1 MKGTEQISSF
11 LDGERWGDICDQA
24 VENPRSEAAELVNMV
39 ELCIDS
45 MIFFAE
51 LKETGRV
58 HREQSILLNVINLLN
73 K

>member
-24 VENPRSEAAELVNMV
+24 IENPRSEAAELVNMV

>member
-24 VENPRSEAAELVNMV
+24 VEDPRSDAAELVNMV

-58 HREQSILLNVINLLN
+58 HREQSILLNVINQLN

>member
-11 LDGERWGDICDQA
+11 LDGERWSDICDQA
-24 VENPRSEAAELVNMV
+24 VEDPRSDAAELVNMV